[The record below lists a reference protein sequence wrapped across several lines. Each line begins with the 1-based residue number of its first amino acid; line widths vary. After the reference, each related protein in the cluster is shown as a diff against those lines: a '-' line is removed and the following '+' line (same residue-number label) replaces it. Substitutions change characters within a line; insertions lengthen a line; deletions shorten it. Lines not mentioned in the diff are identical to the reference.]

1 MKTWF
6 RILVI
11 NQIQVIMKMKIQV
24 IMKMKKYGDSVGR
37 YSCAG
42 ALLSL
47 IILFSSCDHKADLN
61 DPIGRSDAKPL
72 PVTVKNIENINGAA
86 LVEYALPNDD
96 NINYIEAVYE
106 INGKEV
112 KTKASFYTS
121 TLLLEGFPEA
131 GDYTV
136 SVYSV
141 SFSEIRSEPVT
152 ITVSPTTPPYKQ
164 VAENLQVNPIFGGVK
179 AVFTN
184 PTKAYLQIAF
194 FGKNELGNWE
204 EYQTL
209 YTSRESGE
217 FFVRDLEPVEQTF
230 AVVCRDRWQNVSDT
244 ITITTTPMFE
254 ELADLSLI
262 QSYPLP
268 TDLSYEYPLVGQKTY
283 HTGAGGAGDLPVMWD
298 GNTHAPFPSSGAFFF
313 FQNVNTSIP
322 YAGLPSSITIDLG
335 RKYMLS
341 RIVFWP
347 RSSRSTVNYEQL
359 YNYTHPK
366 EFELWGSNDPSP
378 DGSYE
383 TWTLIKSYKSVR
395 PSGNETPGNANST
408 EEDRLTALNGEN
420 FDIPEGTPPFRY
432 IRYKVLSTW
441 GNQNY
446 WSCSELQFYG
456 QAIAE

>member
-11 NQIQVIMKMKIQV
+11 NQIQVIMKMK
-24 IMKMKKYGDSVGR
+24 KYGDSVGR
-37 YSCAG
+37 FSCVG

-61 DPIGRSDAKPL
+61 DPIGKSDAKPL

-152 ITVSPTTPPYKQ
+152 ITVSPATPPYRQ

-194 FGKNELGNWE
+194 FGKNELDTWE

-209 YTSRESGE
+209 YTSLENGT
-217 FFVRDLEPVEQTF
+217 FYVRGLEAVEQSF

-244 ITITTTPMFE
+244 LTITATPLYE
-254 ELADLSLI
+254 ELTDLGLMK
-262 QSYPLP
+262 SYPLP
-268 TDLSYEYPLVGQKTY
+268 TDLTYEYPLAGVKTH
-283 HTGAGGAGDLPVMWD
+283 HTIGRDAGDVPVMWD
-298 GNTHAPFPSSGAFFF
+298 GNAKAPFPTGAFFF
-313 FQNVNTSIP
+313 FQNPSTAIP

-347 RSSRSTVNYEQL
+347 RSSRATVNYAQL
-359 YNYTHPK
+359 YDFTHPK
-366 EFELWGSNDPSP
+366 KFELWGSNDPSP
-378 DGSYE
+378 DGAYE
-383 TWTLIKSYKSVR
+383 TWTLIESYESVR

-420 FDIPEGTPPFRY
+420 FDMPEGTPPYRY

-446 WSCSELQFYG
+446 WSCAELQFYG
-456 QAIAE
+456 QPVAE